1 LPAQSPLKFGC
12 KSRYRPLVLRIE
24 FDALRRDLS
33 AQLGQGAIR
42 TLAFDEAA
50 VRNPAK
56 SSLRRK
62 LFQFLSD
69 FRGRGAVFSDLAAAE
84 VERW

>member
-1 LPAQSPLKFGC
+1 
-12 KSRYRPLVLRIE
+12 
-24 FDALRRDLS
+24 
-33 AQLGQGAIR
+33 LGQEAIG

-56 SSLRRK
+56 SSLAAQG
-62 LFQFLSD
+62 FQLASD
-69 FRGRGAVFSDLAAAE
+69 FRGRGAFFSDLAATE